1 MSKLMYPV
9 GTEKAITQISKDNTL
24 TYVVELSST
33 KYEIK
38 KEFEK
43 MFNVKVDSVRTMN
56 SPLNKKHAFIKLNK
70 DFNASDVAMKLK
82 LV

>member
-1 MSKLMYPV
+1 MSILMYPI
-9 GTEKAITQISKDNTL
+9 GTEKAITEISKDNMI
-24 TYVVELSST
+24 TYVVDLDST

-43 MFNVKVDSVRTMN
+43 QFNVKVDKVRVINT
-56 SPLNKKHAFIKLNK
+56 PKNKKHAFIKLK
-70 DFNASDVAMKLK
+70 KEFNASDVAMKLK